1 MKNADYWRNRAEIL
15 EAAKNKSAGNYT
27 AAVQQQF
34 NVAQKKLDEQIEQ
47 WYSRFAK
54 NNQITLS
61 EARQWLTG
69 KDLAEFKWDVTEYI
83 KYGKDAMIDPAFMK
97 QLENASARFHISK
110 LEALKLKT
118 QATVEQLYGQTA
130 QQTTSLF
137 GKIYAD
143 NYYHTAFT
151 LQQGVGVGWDIA
163 SLNPH
168 QIESVLS
175 NPWTLDKQTFSDR
188 IWKQK
193 NDLLSEVHTQLTQ
206 NMILGEPPD
215 KAINAIAK
223 KFNTSKANAGRLVMT
238 ESAYFATEAQKR
250 AFQTLDVEEYEIVAT
265 LDASTSAICQSMDG
279 QHFPMSQYE
288 PGVTAPPFHPWCRS
302 AVAPYFADDEGERIA
317 RDEETG
323 KSYYV
328 PQDMKYKDWKDQFV
342 DGGNKT
348 GLIPVDNG
356 GVISWVKDLPPVPV
370 TPEKKEYLTKK
381 KLQEK
386 ITDADNELQTLEQEQ
401 MNVSGG
407 FTHDEIINDFGD
419 YDSFFGDTPEKFKY
433 IELQEQIEQLNA
445 DKDNWQGLLD
455 KKLTAEKTKALTKQQ
470 AALQAEFDSL
480 ENKTYSGIWKDDVS
494 TADWNAKQGSIQAKK
509 DYFTQQLANASPDDA
524 DKWKQ
529 LLADLD
535 DFNAQGKQYHEI
547 HSNLQKTQSELTS
560 LKKSGTIKDNKNAFT
575 QDRKDAALWAKD
587 TEEADKVLRQ
597 KCGEVWQSATGKEKD
612 AIYDYTGSY
621 SKFNE
626 PLRGYDYGT
635 NAYLGVG
642 NVDLEQIG
650 VSYRGYKPG
659 EVKKQIDAMT
669 NIIEKSSYADDIWV
683 QRGVDYKGMDKFFNI
698 APDDFYL
705 PEKELA
711 AKLLGTTPTDYGF
724 FSTGVSKGKG
734 FSSKP
739 IIMNVYAPNGTKMM
753 YAEPFSQY
761 GQGAKRSWDGIS
773 SQYSFGSESEMIFQ
787 RGTTFRVTKVE
798 KSSGKI
804 YIDIEVIGQG
814 VN

>member
-1 MKNADYWRNRAEIL
+1 MPNAEYWRRRAEIL
-15 EAAKNKSAGNYT
+15 EDAKNKSAGSYT
-27 AAVQQQF
+27 AAVEQQF
-34 NVAQKKLDEQIEQ
+34 NLAQKKIDEQIEQ
-47 WYSRFAK
+47 WYGRFAK

-83 KYGKDAMIDPAFMK
+83 KYGKDVMIDPAFMK
-97 QLENASARFHISK
+97 QLENASARFHVSK

-118 QATVEQLYGQTA
+118 QATIEQLYGQTA
-130 QQTTSLF
+130 KQTTSLF
-137 GKIYAD
+137 GKIYTD
-143 NYYHTAFT
+143 NYYHTAFE
-151 LQQGVGVGWDIA
+151 LQKGVGVGWDIA
-163 SLNPH
+163 ALNSN
-168 QIESVLS
+168 QVESVLS
-175 NPWTLDKQTFSDR
+175 KPWTLDKQTFSDR

-215 KAINAIAK
+215 NAIKAIAK
-223 KFNTSKANAGRLVMT
+223 KFNTSKSNAGRLVMT
-238 ESAYFATEAQKR
+238 ESAYFATEAQKK
-250 AFQTLDVEEYEIVAT
+250 AFETLDVEEYEIVAT
-265 LDASTSAICQSMDG
+265 LDSLTSEICQSMDG
-279 QHFPMSQYE
+279 EHFPMSQYE
-288 PGVTAPPFHPWCRS
+288 PGVTAPPFHPWCRT
-302 AVAPYFADDEGERIA
+302 AVAPYFTDDEGERVA

-328 PQDMKYKDWKDQFV
+328 PQDMKYKDWKDKFI
-342 DGGNKT
+342 DGGDKT
-348 GLIPVDNG
+348 GLTPVDND
-356 GVISWVKDLPPVPV
+356 GVISWMKDVPPVPV

-386 ITDADNELQTLEQEQ
+386 ITEADSEIQTLKQEQ

-407 FTHDEIINDFGD
+407 FTHEEIINDFGGVD
-419 YDSFFGDTPEKFKY
+419 DFFDETDKIKFN
-433 IELQEQIEQLNA
+433 ELQEQIEQLTANKT
-445 DKDNWQGLLD
+445 DWQELLD
-455 KKLTAEKTKALTKQQ
+455 KKLTVEKTKTLTKQQ
-470 AALQAEFDSL
+470 KALQAEFDAL
-480 ENKTYSGIWKDDVS
+480 ENKTYSGIWKDDVT
-494 TADWNAKQGSIQAKK
+494 TADWSAKQGSIQAKK
-509 DYFTQQLANASPDDA
+509 DYFTQQLANAPDDA
-524 DKWKQ
+524 DKWNQ

-535 DFNAQGKQYHEI
+535 DFDTQGKHYHEI
-547 HSNLQKTQSELTS
+547 QSNLKKTQSELTS
-560 LKKSGTIKDNKNAFT
+560 LKSGNIMKGKKDPFT
-575 QDRKDAALWAKD
+575 QERKDAALWVKD

-597 KCGEVWQSATGKEKD
+597 KCGEVWQSATNVQKD

-635 NAYLGVG
+635 NTYLGVG
-642 NVDLEQIG
+642 NVDLNEIG
-650 VSYRGYKPG
+650 VSYRGFKRG

-669 NIIEKSSYADDIWV
+669 DIIEKSSYSSDIWV
-683 QRGVDYKGMDKFFNI
+683 QRGVEYSGMDKFFNI

-705 PEKELA
+705 SEKELA
-711 AKLLGTTPTDYGF
+711 AKILGTTPTDYGF

-734 FSSKP
+734 FSHKP
-739 IIMNVYAPNGTKMM
+739 IIMNVYAPAGTKMM

-773 SQYSFGSESEMIFQ
+773 PQYSFGSESEMIFQ

-798 KSSGKI
+798 KSGGKI